1 MSHRRHKHPKRSAKT
16 EQPEHMDHPEHEKKS
31 DKTKSSPHSHE
42 TGEMEGM
49 SHDSHKNHGGGHD
62 HTTAG
67 QMHHMKDM
75 KRRFIVSVI
84 VTIPILLLSPMIQQ
98 WFGFTIDIPYREGI
112 IFALATFIYLYGG
125 KPFLTMM
132 IGEIRSK
139 KPGMMTLISMAISVA
154 YFYSAMTLVMPGG
167 KEFFWE
173 LATLIDIMLIG
184 HYIEAKSVLGAANAL
199 EELVKMMPK
208 TAMRVKADGQLEE
221 VGVDQLK
228 KEDIILV
235 RPGEKI
241 PADGKVVEG
250 ESMTD
255 EAFLTGESKPVYKKP
270 GSDVFMGSTNID
282 GALRIKITKS
292 GEESYLSQVIELVK
306 EAQQSRSKTQ
316 DLANRAAAW
325 LFYAATAIGAVTFAV
340 WAAIASQMDAVL
352 RSVTVLIIA
361 CPHALG
367 LAVPLVVAISTSI
380 AARKGILIRNRQ
392 AFETLKDIDAICFD
406 KTGTITEGKL
416 SVSDV
421 IALENESTILLY
433 AASIEQNSE
442 HIIAKAI
449 VNYAKTKNVKPIK
462 ADDFIAFPGI
472 GAKAVVDG
480 HTIMVGGPQ
489 ILSKESLTLP
499 EELKKYEES
508 ESTKVWVVVDGRIVG
523 VILLKDTVRKTSAEA
538 IKTLKELGI
547 ETWMLTG
554 DNEAVAKDVASRT
567 GIDHFEANL
576 LPDQKLK
583 IIKKI
588 HDSGKIVAMVGD
600 GINDAPSLLTADI
613 GIAIGAGTDIAIES
627 ADIILTKSDL
637 YSVVPA
643 IRLSRAT
650 YKKMVQNLWWAS
662 GYNIVAIPLAAG
674 VMAPWGIIIDPAIG
688 AVLMSVSTVVVAL
701 NAQLLKRTSIE

>member
-1 MSHRRHKHPKRSAKT
+1 MSHRRHKLQHNLKEDAKAERSHRPQNRSGHA
-16 EQPEHMDHPEHEKKS
+16 EHE
-31 DKTKSSPHSHE
+31 D
-42 TGEMEGM
+42 
-49 SHDSHKNHGGGHD
+49 HKGHKEHKGHD
-62 HTTAG
+62 HSAMG
-67 QMHHMKDM
+67 HLHHMEDM

-84 VTIPILLLSPMIQQ
+84 VTVPILLLSPMIQQ
-98 WFGFTIDIPYREGI
+98 WFGFTLEIPYREAI
-112 IFALATFIYLYGG
+112 IFVLATFIFFYGG

-132 IGEIRSK
+132 VDEIKSR

-208 TAMRVKADGQLEE
+208 TAMRVKPDGQLEE
-221 VGVDQLK
+221 VGVDELEK
-228 KEDIILV
+228 GDVILV
-235 RPGEKI
+235 RPGEKV
-241 PADGKVVEG
+241 PADGKVLEG

-270 GSDVFMGSTNID
+270 GSEVFMGSTNID
-282 GALRIKITKS
+282 GALRIEITKS
-292 GEESYLSQVIELVK
+292 GEESYLSQVIDLVK

-325 LFYAATAIGAVTFAV
+325 LFYAATATGAITFAV
-340 WAAIASQMDAVL
+340 WAAVASPMDAVL
-352 RSVTVLIIA
+352 RTVTVLIIA

-367 LAVPLVVAISTSI
+367 LAVPLVVAISTSM
-380 AARKGILIRNRQ
+380 AARNGILVRNRQ

-421 IALENESTILLY
+421 TALENRKELLRF

-449 VNYAKTKNVKPIK
+449 VKYAEAEGVEPAK
-462 ADDFIAFPGI
+462 ASNFTAYPGI
-472 GAKAVVDG
+472 GAKAVVEG
-480 HTIMVGGPQ
+480 HEVAVGGPQ
-489 ILSKESLTLP
+489 ILLKESLVLP
-499 EELKKYEES
+499 KELKKYEES
-508 ESTKVWVVVDGRIVG
+508 ESTKVWVAVDGEIAG
-523 VILLKDTVRKTSAEA
+523 VILLKDTIRETSVEA
-538 IKTLKELGI
+538 IKRLKELGI
-547 ETWMLTG
+547 ETYMLTG
-554 DNEAVAKDVASRT
+554 DNEAVAKDVAQKT
-567 GIDHFEANL
+567 GIDHYRADL

-583 IIKKI
+583 IIKSI
-588 HDSGKIVAMVGD
+588 HDEGKIVAMVGD
-600 GINDAPSLLTADI
+600 GVNDAPSLLTADI
-613 GIAIGAGTDIAIES
+613 GIAIGAGTDIAIDS

-637 YSVVPA
+637 FSVVPA
-643 IRLSRAT
+643 VKLSRAT
-650 YKKMVQNLWWAS
+650 YSKMKQNLWWAS
-662 GYNIVAIPLAAG
+662 GYNIAAIPLAAG

-701 NAQLLKRTSIE
+701 NAQLLKQVQTK

>member
-1 MSHRRHKHPKRSAKT
+1 MSHRRHKHKKEPAEAAHTTGVEHHHEEDKT
-16 EQPEHMDHPEHEKKS
+16 EHEHGTHDA
-31 DKTKSSPHSHE
+31 HSH
-42 TGEMEGM
+42 GDG
-49 SHDSHKNHGGGHD
+49 HGGGHD
-62 HTTAG
+62 HSTMG
-67 QMHHMKDM
+67 HMHHMEDM
-75 KRRFIVSVI
+75 KHRFIVSTI
-84 VTIPILLLSPMIQQ
+84 VTVPILILSPMIQQ
-98 WFGFTIDIPYREGI
+98 WFGFTLNVPYRETV
-112 IFALATFIYLYGG
+112 IFVLATFIYLYGG

-132 IGEIRSK
+132 VDEIKSR

-184 HYIEAKSVLGAANAL
+184 HYIEAKSVLGAADAL
-199 EELVKMMPK
+199 EKLVKMMPK

-221 VGVDQLK
+221 VGVDELEK
-228 KEDIILV
+228 GDIILV
-235 RPGEKI
+235 RPGGKV
-241 PADGKVVEG
+241 PADGKVAEG

-255 EAFLTGESKPVYKKP
+255 EAFLTGESKPLYKKP

-292 GEESYLSQVIELVK
+292 GKESYLSQVIELVK

-325 LFYAATAIGAVTFAV
+325 LFYAATGIGAVTFAV
-340 WAAIASQMDAVL
+340 WASIASPMDAVL

-380 AARKGILIRNRQ
+380 AAKKGILIRNRQ
-392 AFETLKDIDAICFD
+392 AFETLKDIDSICFD

-421 IALENESTILLY
+421 IAIEDEKSLLKY

-449 VNYAKTKNVKPIK
+449 VNYVKSKDVKPVK
-462 ADDFIAFPGI
+462 ATDFTAFPGI
-472 GAKAVVDG
+472 GAKAVVEG
-480 HTIMVGGPQ
+480 HTVMVGGPQ
-489 ILSKESLTLP
+489 ILLKEALALP
-499 EELKKYEES
+499 EELKKYKKS
-508 ESTKVWVVVDGRIVG
+508 ESTKVWVAVDGRIVG
-523 VILLKDTVRKTSAEA
+523 IILLKDTIRETSVEA
-538 IKTLKELGI
+538 IKTLKALDI

-554 DNEAVAKDVASRT
+554 DNEAVAKDVAAKT
-567 GIDHFEANL
+567 GIDHFEADL

-583 IIKKI
+583 IIRKI
-588 HDSGKIVAMVGD
+588 HDNGKVVAMVGD

-613 GIAIGAGTDIAIES
+613 GIAIGTGTDIAIES

-643 IRLSRAT
+643 IKLSRAT
-650 YKKMVQNLWWAS
+650 YSKMVQNLWWAS
-662 GYNIVAIPLAAG
+662 GYNIFAIPLAAG
-674 VMAPWGIIIDPAIG
+674 VMAPWGIIIDPAVG
-688 AVLMSVSTVVVAL
+688 AVLMSVSTVVVSL
-701 NAQLLKRTSIE
+701 NSQLMKQAETI

>member
-1 MSHRRHKHPKRSAKT
+1 MSHKRHKLQHNLKEDAKT
-16 EQPEHMDHPEHEKKS
+16 ERSHRPQNRSGHTEHE
-31 DKTKSSPHSHE
+31 D
-42 TGEMEGM
+42 
-49 SHDSHKNHGGGHD
+49 HKGHKDHKEHKGHD
-62 HTTAG
+62 HSAMG
-67 QMHHMKDM
+67 HLHHMEDM

-84 VTIPILLLSPMIQQ
+84 VTVPILLLSPMIQQ
-98 WFGFTIDIPYREGI
+98 WFGFTLEVPYREAI
-112 IFALATFIYLYGG
+112 IFVLATFIFIYGG

-132 IGEIRSK
+132 VDEIKSR

-208 TAMRVKADGQLEE
+208 TAMRVKPDGQLEE
-221 VGVDQLK
+221 VGVDEL
-228 KEDIILV
+228 ERGDIILV
-235 RPGEKI
+235 RPGEKV
-241 PADGKVVEG
+241 PADGKVLEG

-270 GSDVFMGSTNID
+270 GSEVFMGSTNID
-282 GALRIKITKS
+282 GALRIEITKS
-292 GEESYLSQVIELVK
+292 GEESYLSQVIDLVK

-325 LFYAATAIGAVTFAV
+325 LFYAATATGAITFAV
-340 WAAIASQMDAVL
+340 WAAVASPMDAVL
-352 RSVTVLIIA
+352 RTVTVLIIA

-367 LAVPLVVAISTSI
+367 LAVPLVVAISTSM
-380 AARKGILIRNRQ
+380 AARNGILVRNRQ

-421 IALENESTILLY
+421 AALGNRKELLRF

-449 VNYAKTKNVKPIK
+449 VKYAEAEGVEPAK
-462 ADDFIAFPGI
+462 ASNFTAYPGI
-472 GAKAVVDG
+472 GAKAVVEG
-480 HTIMVGGPQ
+480 HEVAVGGPQ
-489 ILSKESLTLP
+489 ILLKESLVLP
-499 EELKKYEES
+499 KELKEYEAS
-508 ESTKVWVVVDGRIVG
+508 ESTKVWIAVDGEIAG
-523 VILLKDTVRKTSAEA
+523 VILLKDTIRETSVEA
-538 IKTLKELGI
+538 IKRLKELGI
-547 ETWMLTG
+547 ETYMLTG
-554 DNEAVAKDVASRT
+554 DNEAVAKDVAQKT
-567 GIDHFEANL
+567 GIDHYRADL

-583 IIKKI
+583 IIKSI
-588 HDSGKIVAMVGD
+588 HDEGKIVAMVGD
-600 GINDAPSLLTADI
+600 GVNDAPSLLTADI
-613 GIAIGAGTDIAIES
+613 GIAIGAGTDIAIDS

-637 YSVVPA
+637 FSVVPA
-643 IRLSRAT
+643 VKLSRAT
-650 YKKMVQNLWWAS
+650 YSKMKQNLWWAS

-688 AVLMSVSTVVVAL
+688 AVLMSISTVVVAL
-701 NAQLLKRTSIE
+701 NAQLLKRAEI

>member
-1 MSHRRHKHPKRSAKT
+1 MSRQIEKEKRSA
-16 EQPEHMDHPEHEKKS
+16 PGRASHEE
-31 DKTKSSPHSHE
+31 KSSSRPQESRHHTHSHGHHADE
-42 TGEMEGM
+42 R
-49 SHDSHKNHGGGHD
+49 KGGGHD
-62 HTTAG
+62 HSTMG
-67 QMHHMKDM
+67 HMHHMEDM
-75 KRRFIVSVI
+75 KRRFLVSLVI
-84 VTIPILLLSPMIQQ
+84 TVPILILSPMIQQ
-98 WFGFTIDIPYREGI
+98 WFGFTLKIPYQEAI
-112 IFALATFIYLYGG
+112 VFALATFIYLYGG
-125 KPFLTMM
+125 KPFLVMM
-132 IGEIRSK
+132 VDEIKSR

-167 KEFFWE
+167 KAFFWE

-184 HYIEAKSVLGAANAL
+184 HYIEAKSVLGAADAL

-208 TAMRVKADGQLEE
+208 TAMRIKPDGGIEE
-221 VGVDQLK
+221 VGIDELK
-228 KEDIILV
+228 REDLILV
-235 RPGEKI
+235 RPGEKV

-270 GSDVFMGSTNID
+270 GSEVFMGSTNID

-325 LFYAATAIGAVTFAV
+325 LFYAATAVGAVTFAV
-340 WAAIASQMDAVL
+340 WAAIASPMDAVL

-380 AARKGILIRNRQ
+380 AAKNGILIRNRQ

-406 KTGTITEGKL
+406 KTGTITEGRL

-421 IALENESTILLY
+421 IALQDKKSLLLY

-449 VNYAKTKNVKPIK
+449 VGFAKKEGIEPVK
-462 ADDFIAFPGI
+462 ATDFTAYPGI
-472 GAKAVVDG
+472 GAKAKVEG
-480 HTIMVGGPQ
+480 HSVAVGGPQ
-489 ILSKESLTLP
+489 LLLKESLALP
-499 EELKKYEES
+499 AALREYESS
-508 ESTKVWVVVDGRIVG
+508 ESTKVWVAVDGEIVG
-523 VILLKDTVRKTSAEA
+523 VILLKDTIRETSLEA
-538 IKTLKELGI
+538 IKTLKALGI

-554 DNEAVAKDVASRT
+554 DNEAVAKDVAQKS
-567 GIDHFEANL
+567 GIDHYSADL
-576 LPDQKLK
+576 LPDEKLK

-588 HDSGKIVAMVGD
+588 REEGKTVAMVGD

-613 GIAIGAGTDIAIES
+613 GIAIGAGTDIAIDS

-643 IRLSRAT
+643 IKLSRAT
-650 YKKMVQNLWWAS
+650 YRKMVQNLWWAS

-674 VMAPWGIIIDPAIG
+674 VMAPWGIIIDPAVG
-688 AVLMSVSTVVVAL
+688 AILMSVSTVVVAL
-701 NAQLLKRTSIE
+701 NAQLLKRAESM

>member
-1 MSHRRHKHPKRSAKT
+1 MSHRRHKQKKEPAEAART
-16 EQPEHMDHPEHEKKS
+16 TGMEHRHEADTAQHEHS
-31 DKTKSSPHSHE
+31 THDAHGAHDAHSH
-42 TGEMEGM
+42 GDG
-49 SHDSHKNHGGGHD
+49 HGGGRD
-62 HTTAG
+62 HSTMG
-67 QMHHMKDM
+67 HMHHMEDM
-75 KRRFIVSVI
+75 KRRFIVSAV
-84 VTIPILLLSPMIQQ
+84 VTVPILTLSPMIQE
-98 WFGFTIDIPYREGI
+98 WFGFTLDIPYREAI
-112 IFALATFIYLYGG
+112 IFVLATFIYLYGG

-132 IGEIRSK
+132 VDEIKSR

-184 HYIEAKSVLGAANAL
+184 HYIEAKSVLGAADAL

-208 TAMRVKADGQLEE
+208 TAMRVKADGRLEE
-221 VGVDQLK
+221 VGIDELEK
-228 KEDIILV
+228 GDIILV
-235 RPGEKI
+235 RPGEKV
-241 PADGKVVEG
+241 PADGKVAEG

-292 GEESYLSQVIELVK
+292 GKESYLSQVIELVK

-325 LFYAATAIGAVTFAV
+325 LFYAATGIGAVTFAV
-340 WAAIASQMDAVL
+340 WASIASPMDAVL

-380 AARKGILIRNRQ
+380 AAKKGILIRNRQ

-406 KTGTITEGKL
+406 KTGTITEGRL
-416 SVSDV
+416 SVSGV
-421 IALENESTILLY
+421 IAVEDEKSLLSY
-433 AASIEQNSE
+433 AASIERNSE

-449 VNYAKTKNVKPIK
+449 VNYAESKGVEPLK
-462 ADDFIAFPGI
+462 ATDFTAYPGI
-472 GAKAVVDG
+472 GAKAEVEG
-480 HTIMVGGPQ
+480 HKVAVGGPQ
-489 ILSKESLTLP
+489 ILLKETLTLP
-499 EELKKYEES
+499 DELKKYETS
-508 ESTKVWVVVDGRIVG
+508 ESTKVWVAVDDRVVGL
-523 VILLKDTVRKTSAEA
+523 ILLKDTIRETSVEA
-538 IKTLKELGI
+538 IKTLKALGI

-554 DNEAVAKDVASRT
+554 DNKAVAKDVAEKT
-567 GIDHFEANL
+567 GIDRFEADL

-583 IIKKI
+583 LIKKI
-588 HDSGKIVAMVGD
+588 HDGGKIVAMVGD

-643 IRLSRAT
+643 IKLSRAT
-650 YKKMVQNLWWAS
+650 YSKMVQNLWWAS

-674 VMAPWGIIIDPAIG
+674 VMAPWGIVIDPAVG

-701 NAQLLKRTSIE
+701 NAQLLKRAETI

>member
-1 MSHRRHKHPKRSAKT
+1 MSHRHHKHQHNLKENTKAEHSHRPQNRS
-16 EQPEHMDHPEHEKKS
+16 DHTEHEN
-31 DKTKSSPHSHE
+31 
-42 TGEMEGM
+42 
-49 SHDSHKNHGGGHD
+49 HKGHKEHKGHD
-62 HTTAG
+62 HSAMG
-67 QMHHMKDM
+67 HLHHMEDM

-84 VTIPILLLSPMIQQ
+84 VTVPILLLSPMIQQ
-98 WFGFTIDIPYREGI
+98 WFGFTLEVPYREAI
-112 IFALATFIYLYGG
+112 IFVLATFIFIYGG

-132 IGEIRSK
+132 VDEIKSR

-208 TAMRVKADGQLEE
+208 TAMRVKPDGQLEE
-221 VGVDQLK
+221 VGVDELEK
-228 KEDIILV
+228 GDIILV
-235 RPGEKI
+235 RPGEKV
-241 PADGKVVEG
+241 PADGKVLEG

-270 GSDVFMGSTNID
+270 GSEVFMGSTNID
-282 GALRIKITKS
+282 GALRIEITKS
-292 GEESYLSQVIELVK
+292 GEESYLSQVIDLVK

-325 LFYAATAIGAVTFAV
+325 LFYAATATGAITFAV
-340 WAAIASQMDAVL
+340 WAAVASPMDAVL
-352 RSVTVLIIA
+352 RTVTVLIIA

-367 LAVPLVVAISTSI
+367 LAVPLVVAISTSM
-380 AARKGILIRNRQ
+380 AARNGILVRNRQ

-421 IALENESTILLY
+421 AALGNRKELLRF

-449 VNYAKTKNVKPIK
+449 VKYAETEGVEPAK
-462 ADDFIAFPGI
+462 ASNFTAYPGI
-472 GAKAVVDG
+472 GAKAVIEG
-480 HTIMVGGPQ
+480 HEVAVGGPQ
-489 ILSKESLTLP
+489 ILLKESLVLP
-499 EELKKYEES
+499 KELKEYEAS
-508 ESTKVWVVVDGRIVG
+508 ESTKVWVAVDGEIAG
-523 VILLKDTVRKTSAEA
+523 VILLKDTIRETSVEA
-538 IKTLKELGI
+538 IKRLKELGI

-554 DNEAVAKDVASRT
+554 DNEAVAKDVAQKT
-567 GIDHFEANL
+567 GIDHYRADL

-583 IIKKI
+583 IIKSI
-588 HDSGKIVAMVGD
+588 HDEGKIVAMVGD
-600 GINDAPSLLTADI
+600 GVNDAPSLLTADI
-613 GIAIGAGTDIAIES
+613 GIAIGAGTDIAIDS

-637 YSVVPA
+637 LSVVPA
-643 IRLSRAT
+643 VKLSRAT
-650 YKKMVQNLWWAS
+650 YSKMKQNLWWAS

-701 NAQLLKRTSIE
+701 NAQLLKRAEI